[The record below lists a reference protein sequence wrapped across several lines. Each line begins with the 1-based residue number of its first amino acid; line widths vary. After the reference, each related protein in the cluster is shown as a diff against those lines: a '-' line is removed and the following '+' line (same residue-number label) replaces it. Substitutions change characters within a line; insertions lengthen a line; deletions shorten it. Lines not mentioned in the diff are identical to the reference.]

1 MQEQITIHK
10 VGQFAKTQPG
20 LTEAALR
27 WQIFNADKNGLD
39 KAGAIRRVGRRVYI
53 VGERYLAWFDAQGSG
68 AA

>member
-1 MQEQITIHK
+1 MEQQITLYK

-27 WQIFNADKNGLD
+27 WQIFNSQENGLQES
-39 KAGAIRRVGRRVYI
+39 GAIRRVGRRVYI
-53 VGERYLAWFDAQGSG
+53 IAERYLAWLDGQGK